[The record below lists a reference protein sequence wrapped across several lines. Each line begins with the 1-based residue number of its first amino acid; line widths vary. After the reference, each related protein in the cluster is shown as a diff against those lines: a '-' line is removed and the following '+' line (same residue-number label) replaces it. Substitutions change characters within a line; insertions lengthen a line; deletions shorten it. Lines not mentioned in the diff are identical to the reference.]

1 MGRIRGRAGPGL
13 GSVRLCVGNGITGD
27 TGTHK
32 CSLTQ
37 PSSRSLALALASCSR
52 LSSPSSS
59 FPRVSDRTASYLS
72 DGVGGAA
79 IADLSGTG
87 APGGDGSDDLGGVGH
102 VAPGVGASG
111 SGKDG
116 GSRELHFG

>member
-1 MGRIRGRAGPGL
+1 M
-13 GSVRLCVGNGITGD
+13 
-27 TGTHK
+27 
-32 CSLTQ
+32 
-37 PSSRSLALALASCSR
+37 
-52 LSSPSSS
+52 
-59 FPRVSDRTASYLS
+59 SYLS

-79 IADLSGTG
+79 IADLSGTR
-87 APGGDGSDDLGGVGH
+87 AVGGDGSDNLGGVGH